1 MTLQPRRLFAFAVL
15 LALAAGALPLHA
27 ADAKGDPKRTVNVN
41 NADVAQLALLPRV
54 GASVAERIVEYRKK
68 NGPFKTAEDL
78 MLVRGI
84 GEKTFQ
90 LLRPYVAVAG
100 ETTLKEKVHSSRSG
114 TTKTGGAKPEGKASG
129 AKAGADPE
137 GSR

>member
-1 MTLQPRRLFAFAVL
+1 MTLHPRRLFAFALL
-15 LALAAGALPLHA
+15 LALAASALPLHA
-27 ADAKGDPKRTVNVN
+27 ADAKGDPKRTVNIN
-41 NADVAQLALLPRV
+41 SADVAQLALLPRV
-54 GASVAERIVEYRKK
+54 GDSVAERIVEYRKK

-100 ETTLKEKVHSSRSG
+100 ETTLKEKVHSSRSAG
-114 TTKTGGAKPEGKASG
+114 AKTGGAKPEGKAGG
-129 AKAGADPE
+129 AKPAAEPE